1 MGLERAKTP
10 ESETIDLDVFDFTLK
25 REKPKL
31 GLSLVGYGRRDPRE
45 DLGIFIGSIDESG
58 DVSKDG
64 RISKIS
70 KSNKVI
76 EISFSIKI
84 LNMYF
89 RDWRLSYPSQRHFF

>member
-31 GLSLVGYGRRDPRE
+31 GLSLVGQSKVNPRE

-70 KSNKVI
+70 KSI
-76 EISFSIKI
+76 YILEISFI
-84 LNMYF
+84 LNIYF
-89 RDWRLSYPSQRHFF
+89 RVWRFSAPSQRHFF

>member
-1 MGLERAKTP
+1 MGLEKSKTP
-10 ESETIDLDVFDFTLK
+10 ESETIDLDVFDYTLK

-70 KSNKVI
+70 KSNNILK
-76 EISFSIKI
+76 ISLLIKI

-89 RDWRLSYPSQRHFF
+89 RAWRLSSPSQRHFF

>member
-1 MGLERAKTP
+1 MGLERSKTP
-10 ESETIDLDVFDFTLK
+10 ESETMDLDVFDFTLK

-31 GLSLVGYGRRDPRE
+31 GVSLVGYGKRDPRE

-70 KSNKVI
+70 KSIN
-76 EISFSIKI
+76 I
-84 LNMYF
+84 LE
-89 RDWRLSYPSQRHFF
+89 SVS

>member
-1 MGLERAKTP
+1 MGLERANSP
-10 ESETIDLDVFDFTLK
+10 ESETIDLDVFDYTLK

-31 GLSLVGYGRRDPRE
+31 GLSLVGYGRRDPHE

-70 KSNKVI
+70 KSI
-76 EISFSIKI
+76 YILEISFI
-84 LNMYF
+84 F
-89 RDWRLSYPSQRHFF
+89 

>member
-1 MGLERAKTP
+1 MGLERSKTP
-10 ESETIDLDVFDFTLK
+10 ESETMDLDVFDFTLK

-58 DVSKDG
+58 DLSKDG

-70 KSNKVI
+70 KSNNLI
-76 EISFSIKI
+76 DDRIQIKI
-84 LNMYF
+84 MNMYF
-89 RDWRLSYPSQRHFF
+89 RAWRLSCPSQRHSF

>member
-10 ESETIDLDVFDFTLK
+10 ENETIDLDVFDFTLK

-31 GLSLVGYGRRDPRE
+31 GLSLVGQGRRDPRE

-70 KSNKVI
+70 KSINFI
-76 EISFSIKI
+76 HNSFKIKI

-89 RDWRLSYPSQRHFF
+89 RVWRLSSPSQRHFF

>member
-1 MGLERAKTP
+1 MERAKSP
-10 ESETIDLDVFDFTLK
+10 ESETIDLDVFDYTLK

-31 GLSLVGYGRRDPRE
+31 GLSLLGYGRRDPRE

-70 KSNKVI
+70 KSIN
-76 EISFSIKI
+76 I
-84 LNMYF
+84 LE
-89 RDWRLSYPSQRHFF
+89 SVS

>member
-10 ESETIDLDVFDFTLK
+10 ESETMDLDVFDYILK

-31 GLSLVGYGRRDPRE
+31 GLSLVGYGRRDPLE

-58 DVSKDG
+58 DVAKDG

-70 KSNKVI
+70 KSQKDTAN
-76 EISFSIKI
+76 SFLIKS
-84 LNMYF
+84 LEHVF
-89 RDWRLSYPSQRHFF
+89 QSLET

>member
-10 ESETIDLDVFDFTLK
+10 ESETIDLDVFDYTLK

-31 GLSLVGYGRRDPRE
+31 GLSLLGYGRRDPRE

-58 DVSKDG
+58 DLSKDG

-70 KSNKVI
+70 KSNNLI
-76 EISFSIKI
+76 DDRIQIKI
-84 LNMYF
+84 MNMYF
-89 RDWRLSYPSQRHFF
+89 RAWRLSTRSQ